1 MTKDTLSITKKGNNM
16 NIKITEVQKER
27 LLKGIN
33 NLKELNNDIR
43 DSIPLEYHKLIEL
56 DGLEYFLSEVF
67 KLELP
72 KCEHNYANR
81 YRDYRFIKR
90 EKKNA

>member
-1 MTKDTLSITKKGNNM
+1 M

-27 LLKGIN
+27 LLKSIN
-33 NLKELNNDIR
+33 NLKDLNNDIR
-43 DSIPLEYHKLIEL
+43 DTVPLEYNKIIEL
-56 DGLEYFLSEVF
+56 DELEYFLSEVF

-81 YRDYRFIKR
+81 FRDYRFIKK
-90 EKKNA
+90 ESKNAQ